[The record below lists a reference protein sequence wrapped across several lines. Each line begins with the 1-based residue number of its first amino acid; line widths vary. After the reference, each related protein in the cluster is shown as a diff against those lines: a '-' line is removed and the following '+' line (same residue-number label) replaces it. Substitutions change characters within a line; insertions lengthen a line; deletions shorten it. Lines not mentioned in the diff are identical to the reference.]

1 MTRVQTVAAGPAPLA
16 PRSLVA
22 KRIGLNVSA
31 RTGLCCYN
39 RPMSVYVLALLIGV
53 VAGLR
58 AMTAP
63 AVVSWAAYLGRMHL
77 ENTWLAFLGYAWT
90 PYILSAL
97 ALAELVTDQLPTTPS
112 RKAPMQFGARIVSGG
127 LCGTAFGASG
137 GTWIA
142 GLVAGVIGAIAGTLG
157 GSEFRTSLVARTGGR
172 DLPIAL
178 LEDAIAIGGGILIV
192 TSFS

>member
-1 MTRVQTVAAGPAPLA
+1 MEAYDAGAA
-16 PRSLVA
+16 VA

-63 AVVSWAAYLGRMHL
+63 AVVSWAAYLAPNACRRHMACFPALHLDTIHL
-77 ENTWLAFLGYAWT
+77 ERARACGTRHRSDSRRRRA
-90 PYILSAL
+90 
-97 ALAELVTDQLPTTPS
+97 AEVPLPL
-112 RKAPMQFGARIVSGG
+112 RARIVSGG

-137 GTWIA
+137 GTSIA
-142 GLVAGVIGAIAGTLG
+142 GLVAGVIGAVAGTLG
-157 GSEFRTSLVARTGGR
+157 GSDSGRAHGRGLAAGPSGSHCLRTHSDGGQ
-172 DLPIAL
+172 D
-178 LEDAIAIGGGILIV
+178 LIV
-192 TSFS
+192 MSFS